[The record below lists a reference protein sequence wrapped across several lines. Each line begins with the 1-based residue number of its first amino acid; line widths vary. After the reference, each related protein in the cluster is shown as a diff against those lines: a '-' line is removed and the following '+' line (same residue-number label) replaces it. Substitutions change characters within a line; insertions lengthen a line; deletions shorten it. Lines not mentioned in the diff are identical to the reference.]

1 MSAMSRKPITDDP
14 RLTAYALGEL
24 NAADRAAVE
33 QQIGD
38 SVETLL
44 EIEAI
49 REVAGQLRAA
59 LREETVDATDTHQRV
74 QASGAASAPRF
85 ALEHIEG
92 LTPPRSPI
100 DVALAPTLASVGRE
114 TSPLGKFSGKFALAA
129 SCLAM
134 FGAIGIVGLSGRS
147 EKSLALKRDLSG
159 GTLAWYDADQNG
171 NGVLELE
178 PSFSDGLSNRRA
190 IVVLGDGHA
199 TVDGP
204 DFIEAGG
211 GVAPSSTPG
220 IGGLGGFD
228 IRAIGAG
235 PAVRV
240 SGGTSVGSSEGFGG
254 RGSGSRQSMLASG
267 GGTKNSKELAAEK
280 AIKQFGSIRAKQ
292 SSTNLSLSQKAPVT
306 TLPQDAASQR
316 LSFGVGVIE
325 GGRGLPPVAART
337 EAEGVD
343 RYQIAK
349 QQRDLSESLAKLRGE
364 QLGEVTVLDGEV
376 LEAKQSTPNGHQVL
390 EISVGTDDGVAVGD
404 NLDVVRK
411 EVGKNPRYLGSVRVI
426 HVTPDRSVA
435 QVMRRTKINLFAK
448 GDRIVRLTP
457 EAPAPESPSAEA
469 YAAIHDNPF
478 ASPLAEPLST
488 FSIDVDTAAYSN
500 MRRFLTQGSCPPV
513 DSVRIEELVNY
524 FSYDYTPPNQLERQI
539 AGGRNVPEPADQ
551 PFAVH
556 MEVAGCPW
564 NADHRLVRVGLK
576 GKEIALDK
584 RPVSN
589 LVFLIDVSGS
599 MQPENKLPLVKQG
612 IRRLVDQLGE
622 NDRVGIVVYAG
633 ASGLALDSTNATQKD
648 VILSAIEN
656 LQAGGSTNGGEGIQ
670 LAYAL
675 ARKHFI
681 QKGTNRVI
689 LCTDGDFNVGITDQN
704 DLTRLIEE
712 ESKSGV
718 FLSVL
723 GFGMGNLKDSTLEK
737 LADKGNG
744 NYAYIDT
751 LREANKVFVEQM
763 TGTLITIAKDV
774 KIQIEFNPAQVG
786 AYRLI
791 GYENRVMAAQDF
803 HDDTKDAGEIGA
815 GHTVTA
821 LYEIIPPSKLPAQP
835 KEPVAEEEKLKYQ
848 PNVKSPA
855 QNRNPP
861 INFTRPVD
869 GNKPA
874 PAAEKKLDT
883 AFPTAPNSLTEQ
895 GSSKPQ
901 PNGKGTRELLTI
913 KLRYKQ
919 PDADKSQLIE
929 QPLIDDGK
937 AFAQASTDFRFAA
950 SVASFGMILRHSPHR
965 GNTTLDAVAEIAQS
979 SLGADK
985 SGYRSEFVGLVRSA
999 KALSK

>member
-1 MSAMSRKPITDDP
+1 MSTSHDDP

-33 QQIGD
+33 QQIGE

-49 REVAGQLRAA
+49 REVARQLRAA
-59 LREETVDATDTHQRV
+59 LREEGQAAAATTVVTRGV
-74 QASGAASAPRF
+74 SEGVAAQSHLPF
-85 ALEHIEG
+85 VSE
-92 LTPPRSPI
+92 T
-100 DVALAPTLASVGRE
+100 PTLASV
-114 TSPLGKFSGKFALAA
+114 TADASPRRKSSGKFAVAA

-134 FGAIGIVGLSGRS
+134 ACAFGIVTITGRNESQRAVDLTRTLHRLEFHDFDSDVLMAESEGLSREVAPYGVELRLQTAPRDYGVDLKAKDDRLKALNDRYES
-147 EKSLALKRDLSG
+147 LKS
-159 GTLAWYDADQNG
+159 Q
-171 NGVLELE
+171 
-178 PSFSDGLSNRRA
+178 
-190 IVVLGDGHA
+190 
-199 TVDGP
+199 
-204 DFIEAGG
+204 IEAAGE
-211 GVAPSSTPG
+211 PTTPAHL
-220 IGGLGGFD
+220 GGLGGFD
-228 IRAIGAG
+228 VTALGRG
-235 PAVRV
+235 PAAR
-240 SGGTSVGSSEGFGG
+240 SPGGVGASSNEGFSS
-254 RGSGSRQSMLASG
+254 RGTGSRQAMITSA
-267 GGTKNSKELAAEK
+267 GGTAAPGNPLKKGGAIARSKRNVSESSPPAQPLSRSMSVAEAQQQVPRGANPK
-280 AIKQFGSIRAKQ
+280 YA
-292 SSTNLSLSQKAPVT
+292 ND
-306 TLPQDAASQR
+306 TLLQ
-316 LSFGVGVIE
+316 
-325 GGRGLPPVAART
+325 GGRGLPPDVAF
-337 EAEGVD
+337 G
-343 RYQIAK
+343 
-349 QQRDLSESLAKLRGE
+349 
-364 QLGEVTVLDGEV
+364 
-376 LEAKQSTPNGHQVL
+376 EAKQLRQLAENNEAKPRG
-390 EISVGTDDGVAVGD
+390 EIEERLKKERSDWY
-404 NLDVVRK
+404 VR
-411 EVGKNPRYLGSVRVI
+411 R
-426 HVTPDRSVA
+426 
-435 QVMRRTKINLFAK
+435 QQ
-448 GDRIVRLTP
+448 P
-457 EAPAPESPSAEA
+457 EAAGAEA

-478 ASPLAEPLST
+478 ATPLQEPLST
-488 FSIDVDTAAYSN
+488 FSIDVDTASYSN
-500 MRRFLTQGSCPPV
+500 MRRFLTQGSWPPA

-524 FSYDYTPPNQLERQI
+524 FSYDYTPPGADISNLKSQI
-539 AGGRNVPEPADQ
+539 SNPDV

-589 LVFLIDVSGS
+589 IVFLIDVSGS
-599 MQPENKLPLVKQG
+599 MQPENRLPLVKAG
-612 IRRLVDQLGE
+612 LRRLVDQLGE

-648 VILSAIEN
+648 VILSSLEN

-681 QKGTNRVI
+681 PKGTNRVI
-689 LCTDGDFNVGITDQN
+689 LCTDGDFNVGVTNQD

-774 KIQIEFNPAQVG
+774 KIQIEFNPSQVG

-791 GYENRVMAAQDF
+791 GYENRMLAAQDF

-821 LYEIIPPSKLPAQP
+821 LYEIVPPNKLPAP
-835 KEPVAEEEKLKYQ
+835 TPVTEEKLKYQ
-848 PNVKSPA
+848 PAKGSGIVSP
-855 QNRNPP
+855 PP
-861 INFTRPVD
+861 
-869 GNKPA
+869 
-874 PAAEKKLDT
+874 KLD
-883 AFPTAPNSLTEQ
+883 PTSVLELPRREKDSRPRDAAN
-895 GSSKPQ
+895 
-901 PNGKGTRELLTI
+901 ELLTI

-919 PDADKSQLIE
+919 PDADKSSLIE
-929 QPLIDDGK
+929 MPLTDAGRS
-937 AFAQASTDFRFAA
+937 FGQASTDFRFAA

-965 GNTTLDAVAEIAQS
+965 GNATLDSVVELAQS

-985 SGYRSEFVGLVRSA
+985 SGYRSEFVSLVRSA
-999 KALSK
+999 KALAK

>member
-1 MSAMSRKPITDDP
+1 MSIPHDDP

-33 QQIGD
+33 QQIGQ
-38 SVETLL
+38 SIETLL

-59 LREETVDATDTHQRV
+59 LRDE
-74 QASGAASAPRF
+74 
-85 ALEHIEG
+85 
-92 LTPPRSPI
+92 SPI
-100 DVALAPTLASVGRE
+100 SAAPTFVPAAPAPVLASVASDPIPRR
-114 TSPLGKFSGKFALAA
+114 KASGKFAVAA
-129 SCLAM
+129 SCLALA
-134 FGAIGIVGLSGRS
+134 GAFGIVAITGRHEQSRLDGLADRTRS
-147 EKSLALKRDLSG
+147 VE
-159 GTLAWYDADQNG
+159 WYDLAAIEPTELSTESEMVQLTLERKLTRG
-171 NGVLELE
+171 EVGVDSAS
-178 PSFSDGLSNRRA
+178 PRG
-190 IVVLGDGHA
+190 
-199 TVDGP
+199 VDH
-204 DFIEAGG
+204 FHSEAGG
-211 GVAPSSTPG
+211 GTATGPA
-220 IGGLGGFD
+220 IGGLGGLD
-228 IRAIGAG
+228 VAAVGKG
-235 PAVRV
+235 PAVRGT
-240 SGGTSVGSSEGFGG
+240 GGAAEGLNEGFGS
-254 RGSGSRQSMLASG
+254 RGSGSRRAMLASG
-267 GGTKNSKELAAEK
+267 GGTLTPAD
-280 AIKQFGSIRAKQ
+280 RAKTKGLGSPVASTPSDTSR
-292 SSTNLSLSQKAPVT
+292 SSLRKNYASVDGEQKSEKPPT
-306 TLPQDAASQR
+306 TTT
-316 LSFGVGVIE
+316 SFGVLS
-325 GGRGLPPVAART
+325 GGRGLPGDLRQ
-337 EAEGVD
+337 AEV
-343 RYQIAK
+343 AK
-349 QQRDLSESLAKLRGE
+349 QLTQQIKETREKITKLAKENKELRELAEREVESIPALRLRESLE
-364 QLGEVTVLDGEV
+364 
-376 LEAKQSTPNGHQVL
+376 
-390 EISVGTDDGVAVGD
+390 
-404 NLDVVRK
+404 
-411 EVGKNPRYLGSVRVI
+411 
-426 HVTPDRSVA
+426 RS
-435 QVMRRTKINLFAK
+435 
-448 GDRIVRLTP
+448 G
-457 EAPAPESPSAEA
+457 AEA

-478 ASPLAEPLST
+478 AAPLHEPLST

-500 MRRFLTQGSCPPV
+500 MRRFLTQGNWPPA

-524 FSYDYTPPNQLERQI
+524 FSYDYAGPGAEISNLKSQI
-539 AGGRNVPEPADQ
+539 SNPDV

-576 GKEIALDK
+576 GKEIAVDK

-599 MQPENKLPLVKQG
+599 MQPENRLPLVKAG
-612 IRRLVDQLGE
+612 LRRLIEQLGE

-648 VILSAIEN
+648 VILSSIEN

-675 ARKHFI
+675 ARKNFI
-681 QKGTNRVI
+681 PKGTNRVI
-689 LCTDGDFNVGITDQN
+689 LCTDGDFNVGITNQD

-774 KIQIEFNPAQVG
+774 KIQIEFNPAQAG

-791 GYENRVMAAQDF
+791 GYENRMLAAQEF

-835 KEPVAEEEKLKYQ
+835 KDPAAEEMLKYQ

-855 QNRNPP
+855 DSARRGSP
-861 INFTRPVD
+861 D
-869 GNKPA
+869 
-874 PAAEKKLDT
+874 PAASADRRSPVSAATDERQ
-883 AFPTAPNSLTEQ
+883 AGRPS
-895 GSSKPQ
+895 PQ
-901 PNGKGTRELLTI
+901 TNELLTI

-919 PDADKSQLIE
+919 PDADKSSLIE
-929 QPLIDDGK
+929 MPLTDDGR
-937 AFAQASTDFRFAA
+937 AFAKASTDFRFAA

-965 GNTTLDAVAEIAQS
+965 GNATLDAVAEIAQS
-979 SLGADK
+979 SLGVDK
-985 SGYRSEFVGLVRSA
+985 SDYRSEFVGLVRSA
-999 KALSK
+999 KALQK

>member
-1 MSAMSRKPITDDP
+1 MSINHDDP

-24 NAADRAAVE
+24 SEADRAAVE
-33 QQIGD
+33 QQIGQ

-59 LREETVDATDTHQRV
+59 LREESPTAISPTLVP
-74 QASGAASAPRF
+74 AAPAP
-85 ALEHIEG
+85 
-92 LTPPRSPI
+92 
-100 DVALAPTLASVGRE
+100 VLASVSSDPAIRRKA
-114 TSPLGKFSGKFALAA
+114 SSRFAVAA
-129 SCLAM
+129 SCLALA
-134 FGAIGIVGLSGRS
+134 GAFGIVAITGRSDRPMNVESASTSGRVEWFDLAMTDRSGPIS
-147 EKSLALKRDLSG
+147 EDETIRLSMERIP
-159 GTLAWYDADQNG
+159 TTREL
-171 NGVLELE
+171 GVDPISERELRR
-178 PSFSDGLSNRRA
+178 SD
-190 IVVLGDGHA
+190 V
-199 TVDGP
+199 
-204 DFIEAGG
+204 FEAGG
-211 GVAPSSTPG
+211 GTATTEPA

-228 IRAIGAG
+228 VKAIGSGPVVRESGRGVASAG
-235 PAVRV
+235 
-240 SGGTSVGSSEGFGG
+240 EGFGG
-254 RGSGSRQSMLASG
+254 RGSGSRQAMVASG
-267 GGTKNSKELAAEK
+267 GGSLSEAEKLARLKARFATPESRTSSETLYYKGKAAKPTTGQPNQPGHAGGVLAA
-280 AIKQFGSIRAKQ
+280 
-292 SSTNLSLSQKAPVT
+292 
-306 TLPQDAASQR
+306 
-316 LSFGVGVIE
+316 
-325 GGRGLPPVAART
+325 GRGLPAVLAFDDSTKRSGATDERKL
-337 EAEGVD
+337 AELK
-343 RYQIAK
+343 K
-349 QQRDLSESLAKLRGE
+349 QVSDLSDRLEVERSNLERLRQSE
-364 QLGEVTVLDGEV
+364 QE
-376 LEAKQSTPNGHQVL
+376 
-390 EISVGTDDGVAVGD
+390 
-404 NLDVVRK
+404 
-411 EVGKNPRYLGSVRVI
+411 
-426 HVTPDRSVA
+426 
-435 QVMRRTKINLFAK
+435 
-448 GDRIVRLTP
+448 
-457 EAPAPESPSAEA
+457 SAEA
-469 YAAIHDNPF
+469 YSAIHDNPF
-478 ASPLAEPLST
+478 ASPLHEPLST
-488 FSIDVDTAAYSN
+488 FSIDVDTASYSN
-500 MRRFLTQGSCPPV
+500 MRRFLTQGSWPPA

-524 FSYDYTPPNQLERQI
+524 FSYDYAPPG
-539 AGGRNVPEPADQ
+539 AGGSDLKSEISDLKSQISNPDQ

-675 ARKHFI
+675 ARKNFI
-681 QKGTNRVI
+681 TKGTNRVI
-689 LCTDGDFNVGITDQN
+689 LCTDGDFNVGITNQD

-763 TGTLITIAKDV
+763 SGTLITIAKDV
-774 KIQIEFNPAQVG
+774 KIQIEFNPSQVG

-791 GYENRVMAAQDF
+791 GYENRMLAAQDF

-835 KEPVAEEEKLKYQ
+835 KEPAAEEKLKYQ
-848 PNVKSPA
+848 PNLKSPA
-855 QNRNPP
+855 
-861 INFTRPVD
+861 
-869 GNKPA
+869 G
-874 PAAEKKLDT
+874 
-883 AFPTAPNSLTEQ
+883 Q
-895 GSSKPQ
+895 GSGVGGQGSEKSRPQ
-901 PNGKGTRELLTI
+901 PSATNELLTI

-919 PDADKSQLIE
+919 PDADKSSLIE
-929 QPLIDDGK
+929 MPLTDDGR
-937 AFAQASTDFRFAA
+937 AFALASTDFRFAA

-979 SLGADK
+979 SLGVDK
-985 SGYRSEFVGLVRSA
+985 SGYRSEFVSLVRSA
-999 KALSK
+999 KTLRK

>member
-1 MSAMSRKPITDDP
+1 MSTNHDDP

-24 NAADRAAVE
+24 NAADRAAIE
-33 QQIGD
+33 QQIGE

-59 LREETVDATDTHQRV
+59 LREEAPVWAATTLRL
-74 QASGAASAPRF
+74 SG
-85 ALEHIEG
+85 
-92 LTPPRSPI
+92 T
-100 DVALAPTLASVGRE
+100 PTLASVANDATPRR
-114 TSPLGKFSGKFALAA
+114 KASGKFAVAA
-129 SCLAM
+129 SCLALACA
-134 FGAIGIVGLSGRS
+134 FGIVMVTGHNERQHARNLTRRIHGL
-147 EKSLALKRDLSG
+147 E
-159 GTLAWYDADQNG
+159 WYDADGTVVMAERSGRRAEIDSLGVELRLQTAPRDYGVESESLRTDYYSEAGGGTAAPATNFGLGGFDVTSLGRGPAVRDSNG
-171 NGVLELE
+171 NGVL
-178 PSFSDGLSNRRA
+178 
-190 IVVLGDGHA
+190 
-199 TVDGP
+199 
-204 DFIEAGG
+204 GG
-211 GVAPSSTPG
+211 
-220 IGGLGGFD
+220 
-228 IRAIGAG
+228 
-235 PAVRV
+235 
-240 SGGTSVGSSEGFGG
+240 EGFGG
-254 RGSGSRQSMLASG
+254 RGAGSRPSMLASG
-267 GGTKNSKELAAEK
+267 GGTAAPGGTPIK
-280 AIKQFGSIRAKQ
+280 KGQKSVAIFDRTGPTASQPLNR
-292 SSTNLSLSQKAPVT
+292 SLSVAEAQQQVPRIT
-306 TLPQDAASQR
+306 TRTYAG
-316 LSFGVGVIE
+316 GVLQ
-325 GGRGLPPVAART
+325 GGRGLPKDVAFGESKQLKQLADNT
-337 EAEGVD
+337 EA
-343 RYQIAK
+343 K
-349 QQRDLSESLAKLRGE
+349 PRGE
-364 QLGEVTVLDGEV
+364 VEARLKQR
-376 LEAKQSTPNGHQVL
+376 LEFGF
-390 EISVGTDDGVAVGD
+390 
-404 NLDVVRK
+404 
-411 EVGKNPRYLGSVRVI
+411 RV
-426 HVTPDRSVA
+426 SA
-435 QVMRRTKINLFAK
+435 A
-448 GDRIVRLTP
+448 
-457 EAPAPESPSAEA
+457 EAPSAEA

-478 ASPLAEPLST
+478 ATPLQEPLST

-500 MRRFLTQGSCPPV
+500 MRRFLTQGSWPPA

-524 FSYDYTPPNQLERQI
+524 FSYDYTPPRAEISNLKSQI
-539 AGGRNVPEPADQ
+539 SNPEA

-599 MQPENKLPLVKQG
+599 MQPENRLPLVKAG
-612 IRRLVDQLGE
+612 LRRLVDQLGE

-648 VILSAIEN
+648 VILSSLEN

-681 QKGTNRVI
+681 PKGTNRVI
-689 LCTDGDFNVGITDQN
+689 LCTDGDFNVGVTNQD

-774 KIQIEFNPAQVG
+774 KIQIEFNPSQVG

-791 GYENRVMAAQDF
+791 GYENRMLAAQDF

-821 LYEIIPPSKLPAQP
+821 LYEIVPPNKLPAQP
-835 KEPVAEEEKLKYQ
+835 KEVSEEKLKYQ
-848 PNVKSPA
+848 PNVKSSAPNT
-855 QNRNPP
+855 NRPTEPSKTAPP
-861 INFTRPVD
+861 VTNKFDTSFPPGPV
-869 GNKPA
+869 P
-874 PAAEKKLDT
+874 
-883 AFPTAPNSLTEQ
+883 PNSLTGQ
-895 GSSKPQ
+895 GFLKPKDD
-901 PNGKGTRELLTI
+901 NASGELLTI

-919 PDADKSQLIE
+919 PDADKSSLIE
-929 QPLIDDGK
+929 MPLTDAGRS
-937 AFAQASTDFRFAA
+937 FGQASTDFRFAA

-965 GNTTLDAVAEIAQS
+965 GNATLDAVVELAQS

-985 SGYRSEFVGLVRSA
+985 SGYRSEFISLVRSA
-999 KALSK
+999 KALAK

>member
-1 MSAMSRKPITDDP
+1 MKVTHKELFMSTSHDDP

-33 QQIGD
+33 QQIGE

-59 LREETVDATDTHQRV
+59 LREEGQ
-74 QASGAASAPRF
+74 GAAPVSVNRSVS
-85 ALEHIEG
+85 EG
-92 LTPPRSPI
+92 IQGQPPISS
-100 DVALAPTLASVGRE
+100 PTLASVTTDASPRRKASGR
-114 TSPLGKFSGKFALAA
+114 FAVAA

-134 FGAIGIVGLSGRS
+134 TCAFGIVALTGRNDTQRPGNVTSRLHRLKWFESDDTVLMAESEGLSR
-147 EKSLALKRDLSG
+147 
-159 GTLAWYDADQNG
+159 DADPL
-171 NGVLELE
+171 GVELRRKTAPREYGVDLGAQPHDEYYRKHYPE
-178 PSFSDGLSNRRA
+178 PAAANAGSN
-190 IVVLGDGHA
+190 
-199 TVDGP
+199 
-204 DFIEAGG
+204 F
-211 GVAPSSTPG
+211 
-220 IGGLGGFD
+220 GGLGGFD
-228 IRAIGAG
+228 VTALGSG
-235 PAVRV
+235 PAVRGP
-240 SGGTSVGSSEGFGG
+240 GGVGASSSEGFGS
-254 RGSGSRQSMLASG
+254 RGSGPRRAMLA
-267 GGTKNSKELAAEK
+267 N
-280 AIKQFGSIRAKQ
+280 GSIAPQASNPIKKGATVGSRVLASEPAQPLNFSRPLGEKQSGSPSGQTEVQRAKL
-292 SSTNLSLSQKAPVT
+292 NYRKGLLNPLADSQ
-306 TLPQDAASQR
+306 D
-316 LSFGVGVIE
+316 
-325 GGRGLPPVAART
+325 VAQLTELREEVERT
-337 EAEGVD
+337 KTE
-343 RYQIAK
+343 IT
-349 QQRDLSESLAKLRGE
+349 KLQKRNE
-364 QLGEVTVLDGEV
+364 EL
-376 LEAKQSTPNGHQVL
+376 
-390 EISVGTDDGVAVGD
+390 
-404 NLDVVRK
+404 RK
-411 EVGKNPRYLGSVRVI
+411 E
-426 HVTPDRSVA
+426 HEFEDRLRQPA
-435 QVMRRTKINLFAK
+435 
-448 GDRIVRLTP
+448 
-457 EAPAPESPSAEA
+457 EASGAEA

-478 ASPLAEPLST
+478 ATPLQEPLST

-500 MRRFLTQGSCPPV
+500 MRRFLTQGSWPPA

-524 FSYDYTPPNQLERQI
+524 FSYDYAPPAEAQIENQKSKIE
-539 AGGRNVPEPADQ
+539 D

-556 MEVAGCPW
+556 LEVAGCPW

-599 MQPENKLPLVKQG
+599 MQPENKLPLVKAG

-648 VILSAIEN
+648 VILSSIEN

-675 ARKHFI
+675 ARKNFI
-681 QKGTNRVI
+681 TRGTNRVI
-689 LCTDGDFNVGITDQN
+689 LCTDGDFNVGITNQD

-723 GFGMGNLKDSTLEK
+723 GFGMGNLKDATLEK

-774 KIQIEFNPAQVG
+774 KIQIEFNPSQVG

-791 GYENRVMAAQDF
+791 GYENRLLAAQDF

-821 LYEIIPPSKLPAQP
+821 LYEIVPPNKLPAQP
-835 KEPVAEEEKLKYQ
+835 KEAGEETLKYQ
-848 PNVKSPA
+848 PNVKSAAQAEGRGARARGERSNKNDKSPA
-855 QNRNPP
+855 
-861 INFTRPVD
+861 
-869 GNKPA
+869 
-874 PAAEKKLDT
+874 
-883 AFPTAPNSLTEQ
+883 
-895 GSSKPQ
+895 GSSTLNPQ
-901 PNGKGTRELLTI
+901 PSTNSELLTI

-919 PDADKSQLIE
+919 PDAEKSSLIE
-929 QPLIDDGK
+929 QPLTDSGHS
-937 AFAQASTDFRFAA
+937 FAQASTDFRFAA

-965 GNTTLDAVAEIAQS
+965 GNATLDAVIELAQS

-985 SGYRSEFVGLVRSA
+985 SGYRSEFVSLVRSA

>member
-1 MSAMSRKPITDDP
+1 MSTNHDDP

-24 NAADRAAVE
+24 NAADRAAIE
-33 QQIGD
+33 QQIGE

-59 LREETVDATDTHQRV
+59 LREEGQTGMTTKVTRSVSEGATEQPHLPLV
-74 QASGAASAPRF
+74 IKP
-85 ALEHIEG
+85 
-92 LTPPRSPI
+92 
-100 DVALAPTLASVGRE
+100 PTLASVANDAAPRR
-114 TSPLGKFSGKFALAA
+114 KASGKFAVAA
-129 SCLAM
+129 SCLALACA
-134 FGAIGIVGLSGRS
+134 FGIVMVTGHHERQHARNLTRRSHGL
-147 EKSLALKRDLSG
+147 E
-159 GTLAWYDADQNG
+159 WYDLDGTVVMSERSGHRAETDSLGVELRLETAPRNYGFESESLRSDVFSEAGGGIAAPTTSFGLGGFDVTSLGRGPAVRDSNG
-171 NGVLELE
+171 NGVL
-178 PSFSDGLSNRRA
+178 DR
-190 IVVLGDGHA
+190 
-199 TVDGP
+199 
-204 DFIEAGG
+204 
-211 GVAPSSTPG
+211 
-220 IGGLGGFD
+220 
-228 IRAIGAG
+228 
-235 PAVRV
+235 
-240 SGGTSVGSSEGFGG
+240 EGFGG
-254 RGSGSRQSMLASG
+254 RGSGSRPSMSASG
-267 GGTKNSKELAAEK
+267 GGTAAPG
-280 AIKQFGSIRAKQ
+280 APIKKGQKSVAVFDRAGPTA
-292 SSTNLSLSQKAPVT
+292 SPPVN
-306 TLPQDAASQR
+306 R
-316 LSFGVGVIE
+316 LSVAEAQQQASRFRTPTFAGGLLE
-325 GGRGLPPVAART
+325 GGRGLPKDVAFGEAKQLREFAENT
-337 EAEGVD
+337 EAKSRGEVEARLKRREDRFGVTD
-343 RYQIAK
+343 
-349 QQRDLSESLAKLRGE
+349 SLA
-364 QLGEVTVLDGEV
+364 GEV
-376 LEAKQSTPNGHQVL
+376 LATKDGKSSGVPTVEV
-390 EISVGTDDGVAVGD
+390 SVGSDDGLAVGD
-404 NLDVVRK
+404 RLQVIRFGAGNAPQKFLGDVRIVFVVSDRA
-411 EVGKNPRYLGSVRVI
+411 VGELVGRRELGVI
-426 HVTPDRSVA
+426 
-435 QVMRRTKINLFAK
+435 QK
-448 GDRIVRLTP
+448 GDRVVLKHDETTT
-457 EAPAPESPSAEA
+457 AEA

-478 ASPLAEPLST
+478 ATPLQEPLST
-488 FSIDVDTAAYSN
+488 FSIDVDTASYSN
-500 MRRFLTQGSCPPV
+500 MRRFLTQGSWPPA

-524 FSYDYTPPNQLERQI
+524 FSYDYTPPNVEHAARVLREGDGQASRLPHD
-539 AGGRNVPEPADQ
+539 A

-599 MQPENKLPLVKQG
+599 MQPENRLPLVKAG
-612 IRRLVDQLGE
+612 LRRLVDQLGE

-648 VILSAIEN
+648 VILSSLEN

-681 QKGTNRVI
+681 PKGTNRVI
-689 LCTDGDFNVGITDQN
+689 LCTDGDFNVGVTNQD

-774 KIQIEFNPAQVG
+774 KIQIEFNPSQVG

-791 GYENRVMAAQDF
+791 GYENRMLAAQDF

-821 LYEIIPPSKLPAQP
+821 LYEIIPPNKLPAP
-835 KEPVAEEEKLKYQ
+835 TPVTEEKLKYQ
-848 PNVKSPA
+848 PAKGSGVISPS
-855 QNRNPP
+855 P
-861 INFTRPVD
+861 
-869 GNKPA
+869 
-874 PAAEKKLDT
+874 KLD
-883 AFPTAPNSLTEQ
+883 PTANLELPRREKDSRSRDASN
-895 GSSKPQ
+895 
-901 PNGKGTRELLTI
+901 ELLTI

-919 PDADKSQLIE
+919 PDADKSSLIE
-929 QPLIDDGK
+929 MPLTDAGRS
-937 AFAQASTDFRFAA
+937 FGQASTDFRFAA

-965 GNTTLDAVAEIAQS
+965 GNATLDAVVELAQS

-985 SGYRSEFVGLVRSA
+985 SGYRSEFVSLVRSA
-999 KALSK
+999 KALAK

>member
-1 MSAMSRKPITDDP
+1 MSTSHDDP

-24 NAADRAAVE
+24 NAADRAAVD
-33 QQIGD
+33 QQIGE

-59 LREETVDATDTHQRV
+59 LREEDQAAAATTVTRSV
-74 QASGAASAPRF
+74 SAGVTAQP
-85 ALEHIEG
+85 H
-92 LTPPRSPI
+92 RSL
-100 DVALAPTLASVGRE
+100 VGETPTLASA
-114 TSPLGKFSGKFALAA
+114 TTDASPRRKASGKFAVAA
-129 SCLAM
+129 SCLSLACA
-134 FGAIGIVGLSGRS
+134 FGIVTITGRNEPQRTDYLTRKLHRS
-147 EKSLALKRDLSG
+147 ESREFDGTILMAESERLRQDVDALGVERRLQTAPREYGIQLKALDDRYQSLKSLHESAG
-159 GTLAWYDADQNG
+159 
-171 NGVLELE
+171 E
-178 PSFSDGLSNRRA
+178 P
-190 IVVLGDGHA
+190 
-199 TVDGP
+199 T
-204 DFIEAGG
+204 
-211 GVAPSSTPG
+211 TPAHL
-220 IGGLGGFD
+220 GGLGGFD
-228 IRAIGAG
+228 VTALGRG
-235 PAVRV
+235 PAVRDS
-240 SGGTSVGSSEGFGG
+240 SGNGVLDREESGG
-254 RGSGSRQSMLASG
+254 RGSDLRAAMLASG
-267 GGTKNSKELAAEK
+267 RGTATPGNPIKKGPITRNKISAPEFSQPSQPLSRSMSVVEAQPQGSRSTKPTYAGGVL
-280 AIKQFGSIRAKQ
+280 
-292 SSTNLSLSQKAPVT
+292 
-306 TLPQDAASQR
+306 
-316 LSFGVGVIE
+316 E
-325 GGRGLPPVAART
+325 GGRGLP
-337 EAEGVD
+337 
-343 RYQIAK
+343 K
-349 QQRDLSESLAKLRGE
+349 SLALE
-364 QLGEVTVLDGEV
+364 
-376 LEAKQSTPNGHQVL
+376 EAKQLRQLAENTEAKPRG
-390 EISVGTDDGVAVGD
+390 EIEER
-404 NLDVVRK
+404 LK
-411 EVGKNPRYLGSVRVI
+411 PRVEFGFRMP
-426 HVTPDRSVA
+426 TA
-435 QVMRRTKINLFAK
+435 
-448 GDRIVRLTP
+448 
-457 EAPAPESPSAEA
+457 EAPSAEA

-478 ASPLAEPLST
+478 ATPLQEPLST

-500 MRRFLTQGSCPPV
+500 MRRFLTQGSWPPA
-513 DSVRIEELVNY
+513 DSVRIEEMVNY
-524 FSYDYTPPNQLERQI
+524 FSYDYTPPGAEISNLKSQI
-539 AGGRNVPEPADQ
+539 SNSKSEISNLKSEISNPDA

-648 VILSAIEN
+648 VILSSIEN

-681 QKGTNRVI
+681 PKGTNRVI
-689 LCTDGDFNVGITDQN
+689 LCTDGDFNVGVTNQD

-774 KIQIEFNPAQVG
+774 KIQIEFNPSQVG

-791 GYENRVMAAQDF
+791 GYENRMLATQDF
-803 HDDTKDAGEIGA
+803 NDDTKDAGEIGA

-821 LYEIIPPSKLPAQP
+821 LYEIVPPNKLPAQS
-835 KEPVAEEEKLKYQ
+835 KPVTEEKLKYQ
-848 PNVKSPA
+848 PAKGSGVFFPPPKSDPTS
-855 QNRNPP
+855 NLELPRREKDS
-861 INFTRPVD
+861 RPRD
-869 GNKPA
+869 
-874 PAAEKKLDT
+874 AA
-883 AFPTAPNSLTEQ
+883 N
-895 GSSKPQ
+895 
-901 PNGKGTRELLTI
+901 ELLTI

-919 PDADKSQLIE
+919 PDADKSSLIE
-929 QPLIDDGK
+929 MPLVDAGRS
-937 AFAQASTDFRFAA
+937 FGQASTDFRFAA

-965 GNTTLDAVAEIAQS
+965 GNATLDSVVELAQS

-985 SGYRSEFVGLVRSA
+985 SGYRSEFVSLVRSA
-999 KALSK
+999 KALAK